1 MQRAH
6 RRWHLRI
13 WAAMALMLPAVLATA
28 ALVRLRQQQAD
39 APIRIDAPSRGQSR

>member
-13 WAAMALMLPAVLATA
+13 WTAMALLLPAVLATA
-28 ALVRLRQQQAD
+28 ALVRVRQHQSD
-39 APIRIDAPSRGQSR
+39 APIRIDGPQQGPTR

>member
-13 WAAMALMLPAVLATA
+13 WTALALLLPAVLATA
-28 ALVRLRQQQAD
+28 AFVRVGQQRSD
-39 APIRIDAPSRGQSR
+39 APVRIETPLQGTKR

>member
-13 WAAMALMLPAVLATA
+13 WTALAVLLPAVLATA
-28 ALVRLRQQQAD
+28 ALVRMRQQAAD
-39 APIRIDAPSRGQSR
+39 APVRIDAPSPGVKR